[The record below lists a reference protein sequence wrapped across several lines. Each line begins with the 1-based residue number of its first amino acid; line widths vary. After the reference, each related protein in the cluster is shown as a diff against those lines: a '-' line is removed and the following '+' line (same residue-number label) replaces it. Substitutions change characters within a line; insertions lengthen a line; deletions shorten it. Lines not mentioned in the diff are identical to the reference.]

1 MCILKVNNLSK
12 IYGGAN
18 GESSTKALNN
28 VNLEID
34 TGEFVGIMGPS
45 GSGKTT
51 LLNIV
56 SGIDKASSGFVSIA
70 GNKLSDLDKNQLA
83 LFRRKKLGF
92 VFQDFNLLDSLTT
105 RENIM
110 LPMILDKCSEDAM
123 SKRVEELMNI
133 FEIESLANKYP
144 YNISGGQ
151 KQRVAIA
158 RAIINNPSII
168 FGDEP
173 TGNLDSKSSKN
184 VMECFEK
191 LNKEKKNTILLV
203 THDVSAASY
212 CNRVIFLKD
221 GVISYEA
228 VKKGTRREFFNEL
241 MNYIAVLG
249 GDSNDF

>member
-1 MCILKVNNLSK
+1 MCILKANNISK
-12 IYGGAN
+12 IYGGVN
-18 GESSTKALNN
+18 GENSTKALNN
-28 VNLEID
+28 VDLNIEP
-34 TGEFVGIMGPS
+34 GEFLGIMGPS

-51 LLNIV
+51 LLNIL
-56 SGIDKASSGFVSIA
+56 SGIDKANSGYVSID
-70 GNKLSDLDKNQLA
+70 GKRINDMDKNQLA
-83 LFRRKKLGF
+83 LFRRKRLGF
-92 VFQDFNLLDSLTT
+92 VFQDFNLLDSLTA

-110 LPMILDKCSEDAM
+110 LPMILDKCTEEYM
-123 SKRVEELMNI
+123 NKKVEEVLEVFDI
-133 FEIESLANKYP
+133 KSLANKYP

-158 RAIINNPSII
+158 RAIINTPSII

-173 TGNLDSKSSKN
+173 TGNLDSKSSKS
-184 VMECFEK
+184 VMECLEK
-191 LNKEKKNTILLV
+191 LNKEEKNTILLV

-221 GVISYEA
+221 GAISYEA

-249 GDSNDF
+249 GDGNDF